1 MYYVY
6 YLISPIDNKIFYV
19 GKGKGSR
26 MREHVS
32 MTKRDKVSNNNT
44 YLFRKIKKILEQY
57 NDVIYDVVFRTD
69 SEKEA
74 YDKEQEIINDIGVSN
89 LCNISL
95 GYNILNVETK
105 EKISKTMK
113 YKYEFDDEFILKM
126 QYVFENRKSDEYRK
140 DMSISLK
147 NSKKHKSIYTE
158 DFKKKISD
166 KRKKWWESLSDD
178 EMIQYKK
185 NMSEVLKNSKKHK
198 ESLQKEEYKLNLSN
212 GIKNSELFKKYNED
226 RKGKPRG
233 KYKESI
239 NNIKRRIKSKLVD
252 DTGNIIKEFVG
263 LNEICDFFN
272 IKNSTASIWLKNGK
286 FIDGLFLVRED

>member
-6 YLISPIDNKIFYV
+6 YLISPIDNKVFYV

-32 MTKRDKVSNNNT
+32 MAKRDKASNNNT
-44 YLFRKIKKILEQY
+44 YLFRKIKKILEDH
-57 NDVIYDVVFRTD
+57 NDVKYEIVFTTD
-69 SEKEA
+69 IEKEA
-74 YDKEQEIINDIGVSN
+74 YDKEQEIINEIGVSN

-95 GYNILNVETK
+95 GYNILNEETK

-113 YKYEFDDEFILKM
+113 YKYEFDEEFISKM
-126 QYVFENRKSDEYRK
+126 QYIFEYRKSDVYRK
-140 DMSISLK
+140 DMSKSVK
-147 NSKKHKSIYTE
+147 KSKKHKSIYTE
-158 DFKKKISD
+158 EFKNKISE
-166 KRKKWWESLSDD
+166 KRKEWWESLSDD
-178 EMIQYKK
+178 EMIRYKK
-185 NMSEVLKNSKKHK
+185 NMSFSIKNSKKHK
-198 ESLQKEEYKLNLSN
+198 ESMEKEEYKHNLSN

-252 DTGNIIKEFVG
+252 ETGNVIKEFVG
-263 LNEICDFFN
+263 LNEICDYFN
-272 IKNSTASIWLKNGK
+272 IKTSTASIWLKNGK
-286 FIDGLFLVRED
+286 NIDGLFLVRE